1 MGLYLTETTRD
12 RISSS
17 RAAPKTARAA
27 GGGGVEAAPYFRKQV
42 MERIRNTVVDRNTSK
57 RELKVALAKVFTGE
71 FFITCLGG
79 GGGGTLTDTAGRTH
93 LEEGNPGRKQWMST
107 EHLPAVDQVQGEKCF
122 TQPSPYYY
130 PCPTVRK
137 LRHREVQK
145 VVPGHTAADYK
156 PVHSHR
162 RGTH

>member
-42 MERIRNTVVDRNTSK
+42 MERIRNTVVDRNTSR

-79 GGGGTLTDTAGRTH
+79 GGGGTLTDTAGHTH
-93 LEEGNPGRKQWMST
+93 LEEGDPGGKQWMST
-107 EHLPAVDQVQGEKCF
+107 EHLPPSDQVQGEKCF

-130 PCPTVRK
+130 PPPNSEETEAQRSAEICPRS
-137 LRHREVQK
+137 Q
-145 VVPGHTAADYK
+145 
-156 PVHSHR
+156 SS
-162 RGTH
+162 

>member
-17 RAAPKTARAA
+17 RAAPKTATAA

-42 MERIRNTVVDRNTSK
+42 MERIRNTVADRSTSR

-79 GGGGTLTDTAGRTH
+79 GGGGD
-93 LEEGNPGRKQWMST
+93 
-107 EHLPAVDQVQGEKCF
+107 
-122 TQPSPYYY
+122 
-130 PCPTVRK
+130 
-137 LRHREVQK
+137 
-145 VVPGHTAADYK
+145 
-156 PVHSHR
+156 
-162 RGTH
+162 